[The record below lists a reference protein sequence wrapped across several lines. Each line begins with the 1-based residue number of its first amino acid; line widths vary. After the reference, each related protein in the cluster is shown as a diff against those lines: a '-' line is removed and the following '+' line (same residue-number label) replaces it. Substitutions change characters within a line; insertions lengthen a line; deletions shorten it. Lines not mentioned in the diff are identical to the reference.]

1 MHLEDLKR
9 GHYIKNL
16 RVGKAIE
23 LDTEGQREEINTL
36 LGTKGGAQREKG
48 GREKRTTWVLDTG
61 SPFLTKGSGF
71 LNQMIKKKS
80 VRGVGFYKRISG

>member
-1 MHLEDLKR
+1 MQLRLEDLKH

-23 LDTEGQREEINTL
+23 LDAKGQREEINTL

-48 GREKRTTWVLDTG
+48 RREKRTTWVLDTG
-61 SPFLTKGSGF
+61 SPFPTKG
-71 LNQMIKKKS
+71 
-80 VRGVGFYKRISG
+80 